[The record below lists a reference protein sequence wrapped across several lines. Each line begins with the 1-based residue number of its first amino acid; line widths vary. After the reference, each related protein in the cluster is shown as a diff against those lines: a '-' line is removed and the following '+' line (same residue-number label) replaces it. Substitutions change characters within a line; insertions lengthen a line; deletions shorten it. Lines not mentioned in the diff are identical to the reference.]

1 MLKAYMTSD
10 WLHKVRYKIRAL
22 KSYAKV
28 CMGLSMLQ
36 LGNYAKP
43 WLAEVL
49 SDSQAG
55 ACLFCKL
62 LPHYTILV
70 CPLTTP
76 SPDLSLPVSPAG
88 YTSLAHIIIACLL
101 DELWLE

>member
-1 MLKAYMTSD
+1 MTSD
-10 WLHKVRYKIRAL
+10 WLHKVQYKIRAL

-28 CMGLSMLQ
+28 CMRLIMLQ
-36 LGNYAKP
+36 LGDHAKP
-43 WLAEVL
+43 SLAKVL
-49 SDSQAG
+49 PDSQAG

-76 SPDLSLPVSPAG
+76 SFPQSSL
-88 YTSLAHIIIACLL
+88 SLAHLL
-101 DELWLE
+101 DIPALLI